1 MISTKRSIV
10 ILTIVISTLLS
21 ACSTHQHQYLDATC
35 NNPAICSVCNAPTG
49 EALGHTSDIGVCH
62 RCGKIGNEELL
73 VAINADFEQMMEA
86 GTSLFSCLSGISDL
100 DASAQYEKFLEADQY
115 TATMAGIYEKIV
127 AVCADLEELDTIVYQ
142 TKLLKNACPPAI
154 FGSDAT
160 SLANQG
166 VLYQLYLQQL
176 SSSCSY
182 ISECLDYLAGNRVR
196 PEAITYFEEVP
207 EMPTPDA
214 ILYGISYH
222 STQTAPGNIQYM
234 YLLGDSETDAMLNY
248 NLFLSAIGANL
259 EMEVDI
265 SDSMA
270 ILYQN
275 GNMISVMMAGNDSS
289 IGYFLAISFQSQ

>member
-1 MISTKRSIV
+1 MITRKRSIAFL
-10 ILTIVISTLLS
+10 IATMLILLS
-21 ACSTHQHQYLDATC
+21 ACRTHRHQYSDATC
-35 NNPAICSVCNAPTG
+35 NHPAVCAECGETEG
-49 EALGHTSDIGVCH
+49 EALGHTSAIGVCS
-62 RCGKIGNEELL
+62 RCGEIGNEELL
-73 VAINADFEQMMEA
+73 ATINKNFEEMMEV
-86 GTSLFSCLSGISDL
+86 GTPLFSCLSGISDL

-154 FGSDAT
+154 SGSDAT

-176 SSSCSY
+176 SSSCCY
-182 ISECLDYLAGNRVR
+182 ISECLDYLAGNRER
-196 PEAITYFEEVP
+196 PEAIPYFEEVP
-207 EMPTPDA
+207 QMPTPDA

-289 IGYFLAISFQSQ
+289 IGHFLAISFQSQ